1 MKGCLL
7 GQPYFLNIQ
16 HLKVMK
22 RFLIAILCL
31 AVATSTMAA
40 PKAKPVSYVNA
51 TELTMIGKLCQT
63 TNPYHR
69 VEVANVDGIS
79 KGEARLL
86 CMSSGLAIAFKTT
99 STAIYVK
106 ATYGPSSRWNAHA
119 PLASTTGFN
128 LFIKDGKGEWIWAAS
143 RAHKIIPT
151 AENLESLSKPLK
163 VISGMAPEEKECIL
177 YLPLYSELTSLEIG
191 VYQGAEIEALPNPFR
206 HNIAVFGSS
215 FTHGSCASGAGL
227 TWPAFLSRATG
238 LHLCSFGM
246 SGNSKLQPYLG
257 EVFGA
262 TKADALICD
271 AFSNPDIEQIR
282 TRIRPFIEA
291 VRKGNPNLP
300 IIFLNTIYR
309 EHRNFQPKYDKREQA
324 RIDFVEETLAQV
336 VKEYKNI
343 YFVNVP
349 NQTGTD
355 HITSADGTHPYSYG
369 YHRWAQAIEK
379 PIMKIL
385 KKHKIK

>member
-1 MKGCLL
+1 
-7 GQPYFLNIQ
+7 
-16 HLKVMK
+16 
-22 RFLIAILCL
+22 
-31 AVATSTMAA
+31 MAA
-40 PKAKPVSYVNA
+40 PKKKPQVDYVNA

-69 VEVANVDGIS
+69 VEVANVEGIS
-79 KGEARLL
+79 KGESNLL
-86 CMSSGLAIAFKTT
+86 RMSSGLAITFKTSAT
-99 STAIYVK
+99 SIWVK
-106 ATYGPSSRWNAHA
+106 AEYGPASSWNGYA

-128 LFIKDGKGEWIWAAS
+128 LFIKDAKGDWTWAAS
-143 RAHKIIPT
+143 KVHKIAPLK
-151 AENLESLSKPLK
+151 ENLEKLFKPLE
-163 VISGMAPEEKECIL
+163 VISGMAEGEKECII

-191 VYQGAEIEALPNPFR
+191 VNKGATIEALPNPFR

-227 TWPAFLSRATG
+227 TWPAFLSRSTG

-271 AFSNPDIEQIR
+271 AFSNPSVKQIGA
-282 TRIRPFIEA
+282 RIRPFIEA
-291 VRKGNPNLP
+291 VRKGDPNMP
-300 IIFLNTIYR
+300 IIFINTIYR
-309 EHRNFQPKYDKREQA
+309 EHRNFRPSYDKREQK
-324 RIDFVEETLAQV
+324 RIDFVEETLAKV
-336 VKEYKNI
+336 VKEYKGV

-379 PIMKIL
+379 PILKIL